1 MKTIWTVTS
10 LTFWEAARRK
20 ILWAV
25 LILGG
30 IYLLVYGLGFHF
42 VRLQVESDP
51 FTQNASMQV
60 EQMYNFLGLA
70 GMYVVNFLTIALSV
84 LTSVNTISGE
94 ITSGTMQTIV
104 TKPVQRWQIYLGK
117 WLGFLGMITFYLV
130 LMAGGT
136 ILLVYLETGYVLP
149 DVGQGALLLWLN
161 GAIMLTL
168 SLLGG
173 AYLSTLA
180 NGVAAFGLFGIAFI
194 GGWVEQIGSFMNS
207 EVAVRI
213 GVISSLI
220 IPTEAVWK
228 RAAYF
233 MQSSLVRAFGFSP
246 FTSGSLPSDLMIYY
260 SVAYLL
266 VILLLGMQKFSRRD
280 L

>member
-1 MKTIWTVTS
+1 MATIWTITR

-20 ILWAV
+20 ILWAA
-25 LILGG
+25 LIMG
-30 IYLLVYGLGFHF
+30 IVYLAVYGLGFYF
-42 VRLQVESDP
+42 MLQQVENTPYGMSAIENREI
-51 FTQNASMQV
+51 F
-60 EQMYNFLGLA
+60 NFLTLA

-94 ITSGTMQTIV
+94 IISGTVQTIV
-104 TKPVQRWQIYLGK
+104 TKPVKRWQIYLGK
-117 WLGFLGMITFYLV
+117 WLGFIGMITLYLV

-136 ILLVYLETGYVLP
+136 VLLVYLLADSALP
-149 DVGQGALLLWLN
+149 NMLEGFFLLWLN

-173 AYLSTLA
+173 VYLSTLA
-180 NGVAAFGLFGIAFI
+180 NGVMAFGLFGIAFI

-228 RAAYF
+228 RAAYQ
-233 MQSSLVRAFGFSP
+233 MQSSLVRMIGFSP
-246 FTSGSLPSDLMIYY
+246 FTSGSVPSKLMIYY
-260 SVAYLL
+260 AIGFVLL
-266 VILLLGMQKFSRRD
+266 TLFLGIRKFNRRD